1 MKGNTMRAWML
12 PEASDGFDKLYQET
26 LPDPEPGPGEVLI
39 RVHAC
44 SINYRDFAVAAGKY
58 FGGALKAPA
67 VPLSD
72 GAGQVFAVGG
82 GVKRFKEGDRVQG
95 SFFLDWQDGPPRAGP
110 ALGDGFSPG
119 MLAELVVL
127 PEGAVVPMAESL
139 DYAQAACLPCA
150 GVTAWNALYEG
161 PRALVPGMK
170 VLVLG
175 TGGVS
180 MLALQLARAGGC
192 EVIAT
197 SSSHPKLERVRELGA
212 AQTVNYKAMPDW
224 GRYVGQELGGVD
236 KVVEVGG
243 AGTAEQSMAALRTQ
257 GEVAMIGV
265 LQPEGG
271 PNPRGLMLTAGSM
284 RGIFVGSA
292 AMARRLN
299 AAVDV
304 NAIEPLIGARFGF
317 DQAKE
322 AYTHAWGPESFAKT
336 VIDLN

>member
-1 MKGNTMRAWML
+1 MRAWML
-12 PEASDGFDKLYQET
+12 PAGSDGFDKLYLEER
-26 LPDPEPGPGEVLI
+26 PDPAPGPGEVLI
-39 RVHAC
+39 QVHAC
-44 SINYRDFAVAAGKY
+44 SLNYRDFAVAAGKY

-67 VPLSD
+67 IPLSD
-72 GAGQVFAVGG
+72 GAGQVVAVGP
-82 GVKRFKEGDRVQG
+82 GVTRFKEGDRVQG
-95 SFFLDWQDGPPRAGP
+95 SFFQAWEDGPPRMGP
-110 ALGDGFSPG
+110 ALGDGFAPG

-127 PEGAVVPMAESL
+127 PEAGVVPMAESL
-139 DYAQAACLPCA
+139 DYAEAACLPCA

-161 PRALVPGMK
+161 PRALLPGMN

-175 TGGVS
+175 SGGVS

-197 SSSHPKLERVRELGA
+197 SSSNDKLARVRELGA
-212 AQTVNYKAMPDW
+212 AQTVNYKDMPDW

-243 AGTAEQSMAALRTQ
+243 AGTAEQSMAALRTH
-257 GEVAMIGV
+257 GEVALIGV

-271 PNPRGLMLTAGSM
+271 PNPRGLMMTAGTM

-299 AAVDV
+299 AAIDV
-304 NAIEPLIGARFGF
+304 GGIKPLIGARFGF
-317 DQAKE
+317 EQAKE
-322 AYTHAWGPESFAKT
+322 AYAHAWGPDSFAKT
-336 VIDLN
+336 VIEVA

>member
-1 MKGNTMRAWML
+1 MRAWRL
-12 PEASDGFDKLYQET
+12 PAGSDGFDKLALEE
-26 LPDPEPGPGEVLI
+26 LPDPTPGPGEVLI
-39 RVHAC
+39 RVRAC

-67 VPLSD
+67 IPLSD
-72 GAGQVFAVGG
+72 GAGDVVAVGP
-82 GVKRFKEGDRVQG
+82 GVTRFAAGDRVQS
-95 SFFLDWQDGPPRAGP
+95 SFFTHWEEGPPRMSP
-110 ALGDGFSPG
+110 ALGDGFAPG

-127 PEGAVVPMAESL
+127 PESGVVRMAASL
-139 DYAQAACLPCA
+139 NYAQAACLPCA

-161 PRALVPGMK
+161 PRALVPGMR

-175 TGGVS
+175 SGGVS

-197 SSSHPKLERVRELGA
+197 SSSDEKLEVIRGFGA
-212 AQTVNYKAMPDW
+212 ARTVNYKTNPEW
-224 GRYVGQELGGVD
+224 GPFIGRELGGVD

-257 GEVAMIGV
+257 GEVALIGV

-271 PNPRGLMLTAGSM
+271 PNPRGLMMTAGSI

-299 AAVDV
+299 AAIDANGV
-304 NAIEPLIGARFGF
+304 APLIGARFGF
-317 DQAKE
+317 EQAKE
-322 AYTHAWGPESFAKT
+322 AYAHAWGPDSFAKT
-336 VIDLN
+336 VIELV

>member
-1 MKGNTMRAWML
+1 MRAWML
-12 PEASDGFDKLYQET
+12 PAGSDGMDKLYLEE
-26 LPDPEPGPGEVLI
+26 LPDPTPGPGEVLI
-39 RVHAC
+39 QVHAC

-67 VPLSD
+67 IPLSD
-72 GAGQVFAVGG
+72 GAGQVVAVGP
-82 GVKRFKEGDRVQG
+82 GVKRFKEGDRVQS
-95 SFFLDWQDGPPRAGP
+95 SFFQAWEEGPPRMGP
-110 ALGDGFSPG
+110 ALGDGFAPG

-127 PEGAVVPMAESL
+127 PEAGVVPMAESL
-139 DYAQAACLPCA
+139 DYAQAATLPCA

-161 PRALVPGMK
+161 PRALVPGNR

-175 TGGVS
+175 SGGVS
-180 MLALQLARAGGC
+180 MLALQIARAGGC

-197 SSSHPKLERVRELGA
+197 SSSDDKLARIRELGA
-212 AQTVNYKAMPDW
+212 SHTVNYKTNPDW
-224 GRYVGQELGGVD
+224 GPFVGRELGGVD

-243 AGTAEQSMAALRTQ
+243 AGTTEQSMAALRTQ
-257 GEVAMIGV
+257 GEVALIGV

-271 PNPRGLMLTAGSM
+271 PNPRGLMMTAGSI

-299 AAVDV
+299 AAIDA
-304 NAIEPLIGARFGF
+304 NKIAPLIGARFGF

-322 AYTHAWGPESFAKT
+322 AYAHAWGPDSFAKT
-336 VIDLN
+336 VIELA

>member
-1 MKGNTMRAWML
+1 MRAWML
-12 PEASDGFDKLYQET
+12 PAGSDGMDKLYLEE
-26 LPDPEPGPGEVLI
+26 LPDPVPGPGEVLI
-39 RVHAC
+39 QVHAC

-67 VPLSD
+67 IPLSD
-72 GAGQVFAVGG
+72 GAGQVVGVG
-82 GVKRFKEGDRVQG
+82 LGVTRFKEGDRVQS
-95 SFFLDWQDGPPRAGP
+95 SFFQAWEDGPPRMGP
-110 ALGDGFSPG
+110 ALGDGFAPG

-127 PEGAVVPMAESL
+127 PEAGVVPMAASL

-161 PRALVPGMK
+161 PRALVPGNR

-175 TGGVS
+175 SGGVS

-197 SSSHPKLERVRELGA
+197 SSSDDKLARIRELGA
-212 AQTVNYKAMPDW
+212 EHTVNYRTTPEW
-224 GRYVGQELGGVD
+224 GPFVGRELGGVD

-243 AGTAEQSMAALRTQ
+243 AGTAEQSMAALRSQ

-271 PNPRGLMLTAGSM
+271 PNPRGLMMTAGSM

-299 AAVDV
+299 AAVDA
-304 NAIEPLIGARFGF
+304 NRIEPLIGARFGF
-317 DQAKE
+317 EQAKE
-322 AYTHAWGPESFAKT
+322 AYAHAWGPDSFAKT
-336 VIDLN
+336 VIEIV

>member
-1 MKGNTMRAWML
+1 MRAWML
-12 PEASDGFDKLYQET
+12 PAGSDGFDKLYLEE
-26 LPDPEPGPGEVLI
+26 LPDPAPGHGEVLI
-39 RVHAC
+39 QVQAC
-44 SINYRDFAVAAGKY
+44 SLNYRDFAVAAGKY

-67 VPLSD
+67 IPLSD
-72 GAGQVFAVGG
+72 GAGVVAAVGS
-82 GVKRFKEGDRVQG
+82 GVTRFKEGDRVQS
-95 SFFLDWQDGPPRAGP
+95 SFFTHWEDGPPRGSP
-110 ALGDGFSPG
+110 ALGDGFAPG

-127 PEGAVVPMAESL
+127 PESGVVPMAESL
-139 DYAQAACLPCA
+139 DFAQAACLPCA

-161 PRALVPGMK
+161 PRALLPGMK

-175 TGGVS
+175 SGGVS

-197 SSSHPKLERVRELGA
+197 SSSNDKLKRVKELGA
-212 AQTVNYKAMPDW
+212 SHGVNYKDMPDW

-257 GEVAMIGV
+257 GEVALIGV

-271 PNPRGLMLTAGSM
+271 PNPRGLMMTAGTM
-284 RGIFVGSA
+284 RGIFVGSS

-304 NAIEPLIGARFGF
+304 GGIEPLIGARFGF
-317 DQAKE
+317 EQVKD
-322 AYTHAWGPESFAKT
+322 AYAHAWGPDSFAKT
-336 VIDLN
+336 VIEVI

>member
-1 MKGNTMRAWML
+1 MRAWML
-12 PEASDGFDKLYQET
+12 AAGSDGFNKMYLEDI
-26 LPDPEPGPGEVLI
+26 PDPTPGPGEVLI
-39 RVHAC
+39 QVHAC

-58 FGGALKAPA
+58 FGGAIKAPA
-67 VPLSD
+67 IPLSD
-72 GAGQVFAVGG
+72 GAGQVIAVGPN
-82 GVKRFKEGDRVQG
+82 VMRFEIGDRVQS
-95 SFFLDWQDGPPRAGP
+95 SFFQAWEEGPPRMGP
-110 ALGDGFSPG
+110 ALGDGFAPG

-127 PEGAVVPMAESL
+127 PEAGVVKMAESL
-139 DYAQAACLPCA
+139 DYAQAATLPCA

-175 TGGVS
+175 SGGVS

-197 SSSHPKLERVRELGA
+197 SSSNAKLERVKDLGA
-212 AQTVNYKAMPDW
+212 AHVVNYKDMPDW
-224 GRYVGQELGGVD
+224 GRYIGQELGGVD

-271 PNPRGLMLTAGSM
+271 PNPRALMMTAGSV

-299 AAVDV
+299 AAVDA
-304 NAIEPLIGARFGF
+304 NRIEPLIGARFPF
-317 DQAKE
+317 EQASE
-322 AYTHAWGPESFAKT
+322 AYAHAWGPDSFAKT
-336 VIDLN
+336 VIELA

>member
-1 MKGNTMRAWML
+1 MRAWRL
-12 PEASDGFDKLYQET
+12 PAGSDGFDRLTLEE
-26 LPDPEPGPGEVLI
+26 LPDPVPGPGEVLVQV
-39 RVHAC
+39 RAC
-44 SINYRDFAVAAGKY
+44 SINYRDFAVAAGRY

-72 GAGQVFAVGG
+72 GAGQVVAVGA
-82 GVKRFKEGDRVQG
+82 GVTRYEEGDRVQ
-95 SFFLDWQDGPPRAGP
+95 SAFFQAWDDGPPRGSP
-110 ALGDGFSPG
+110 ALGDGFAPG

-127 PEGAVVPMAESL
+127 PEAGVVPMAESL

-161 PRALVPGMK
+161 PRALLPGMK

-175 TGGVS
+175 SGGVS
-180 MLALQLARAGGC
+180 MLALQIARAGGC

-197 SSSHPKLERVRELGA
+197 SSSHAKLERIRALGA
-212 AQTVNYKAMPDW
+212 AHTVNYQAMPDW
-224 GRYVGQELGGVD
+224 GRFVGQELGGVD

-243 AGTAEQSMAALRTQ
+243 AGTAEQSMAALRTH
-257 GEVAMIGV
+257 GEVALIGV

-271 PNPRGLMLTAGSM
+271 PNPRGLMMTAGTM

-299 AAVDV
+299 AAIDV
-304 NAIEPLIGARFGF
+304 NGIEPLIGARYGF
-317 DQAKE
+317 EQAKE
-322 AYTHAWGPESFAKT
+322 AYAHAWGPESFAKT
-336 VIDLN
+336 VIELV

>member
-1 MKGNTMRAWML
+1 MLRAWRL
-12 PEASDGFDKLYQET
+12 PAGSTGFDQLQLEE
-26 LPDPEPGPGEVLI
+26 LPDPTPGPGEVMI
-39 RVHAC
+39 RVMAC

-58 FGGALKAPA
+58 FGGALRAPA

-72 GAGQVFAVGG
+72 GAGQVVAVGDN
-82 GVKRFKEGDRVQG
+82 VTRFKDGDNVQG
-95 SFFLDWQDGPPRAGP
+95 SFFMNWEDGPPRMSA
-110 ALGDGFSPG
+110 ALGDGHAPG

-127 PEGAVVPMAESL
+127 PETGVLPMAQSL

-150 GVTAWNALYEG
+150 GVTVWNALYEG
-161 PRALVPGMK
+161 PRALVPGQR

-175 TGGVS
+175 SGGVS

-197 SSSHPKLERVRELGA
+197 SSSNDKLERIRGLGA
-212 AQTVNYKAMPDW
+212 AHTVNYKDMPDW
-224 GRYVGQELGGVD
+224 GRFIGQELGGVD

-257 GEVAMIGV
+257 GEVALIGV

-271 PNPRGLMLTAGSM
+271 PNPRGLMMTAGMM

-299 AAVDV
+299 AAMDA
-304 NAIEPLIGARFGF
+304 NRIEPLIGARFGF
-317 DQAKE
+317 EHAKE
-322 AYTHAWGPESFAKT
+322 AYAHAWGPESFAKT
-336 VIDLN
+336 VIELA

>member
-1 MKGNTMRAWML
+1 MRAWRL
-12 PEASDGFDKLYQET
+12 PAGSDGFDRLTLEE
-26 LPDPEPGPGEVLI
+26 LPDPVPGPGEVLI
-39 RVHAC
+39 QVHAC
-44 SINYRDFAVAAGKY
+44 SLNYRDFAVAAGKY

-72 GAGQVFAVGG
+72 GAGQVVAVGP
-82 GVKRFKEGDRVQG
+82 GVTRFVEGDRVQG
-95 SFFLDWQDGPPRAGP
+95 SFFTHWEEGPHRMGP

-127 PEGAVVPMAESL
+127 PESGVVPIAASL
-139 DYAQAACLPCA
+139 DYAEAACLPCA

-161 PRALVPGMK
+161 PRALLPGMK

-175 TGGVS
+175 SGGVS

-197 SSSHPKLERVRELGA
+197 SSSNDKLARVRELGA
-212 AQTVNYKAMPDW
+212 AHTVNYKDMPDW

-243 AGTAEQSMAALRTQ
+243 AGTAEQSMAALRAQ
-257 GEVAMIGV
+257 GEVALIGV
-265 LQPEGG
+265 LAPEGG
-271 PNPRGLMLTAGSM
+271 PNPRGLMMTAGTM
-284 RGIFVGSA
+284 RGIFVGSS

-299 AAVDV
+299 AAIDA
-304 NAIEPLIGARFGF
+304 NGIKPLIGARFGF
-317 DQAKE
+317 EQAKE
-322 AYTHAWGPESFAKT
+322 AYAHAWGADSFAKT
-336 VIDLN
+336 VIEVV